1 MSSKACYVYQIS
13 CFRIFKKV
21 EVSLSFYTSVQ
32 VIAVLLEQNYSPN
45 VHRDMVN
52 LTLVPEV
59 FCSLVYRYAARGITC
74 KTPINKK
81 PAQ

>member
-1 MSSKACYVYQIS
+1 MSSKACYEYQIS

-21 EVSLSFYTSVQ
+21 EVSFVFLHFGQ

-59 FCSLVYRYAARGITC
+59 CCSLVCRYAAGGTTC

-81 PAQ
+81 PA